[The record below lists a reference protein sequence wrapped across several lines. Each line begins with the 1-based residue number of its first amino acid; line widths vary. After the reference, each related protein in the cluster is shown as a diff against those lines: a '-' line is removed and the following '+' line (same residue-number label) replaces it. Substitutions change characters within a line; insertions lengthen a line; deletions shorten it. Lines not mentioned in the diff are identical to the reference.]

1 MLNDLKMKNVLKIK
15 NRNLITQKNYNL
27 MRFKM

>member
-15 NRNLITQKNYNL
+15 NRNLITQKTYNL